1 VSSPAGAATRGIVR
15 LSGPR
20 ACEFHDLVFRACGAP
35 FPEGANY
42 VAREGRLDLGG
53 DWPPTPAL
61 AYVMR
66 APTSYTREDV
76 VEFHTIGAVP
86 IMRALL
92 SRMLAAGARAAE
104 PGEFTRRAYLNGR
117 LDLAQAEAVRRIIH
131 ARSEAEHRRSLEQLT
146 GSLSTRVASL
156 RGEVIDLC
164 AEIEAALDFSDQDIE
179 LISRAILLE
188 RAAGIGEHLAA
199 IRCGPG
205 AGALRA
211 ELPRVLLCGPPNVGK
226 SSLFNALL
234 RVERAIVSPHPGT
247 TRDLIEATLAVD
259 DLEFQLVDC
268 AGIRESADELERM
281 GSRRSRSAAETAD
294 ILLLVLDASHPL
306 DAQERRVLEA
316 ADPGRSLVVMAK
328 CDLPRAWHEDKIR
341 PHLSDV
347 PAVATSTRTGEG
359 ILALGEALRAAIL
372 SGRADRSVARYL
384 LEARHEAALA
394 RAAEALDRA
403 REAADVGFEFVAL
416 ELREV
421 LAALG
426 EIAGET
432 VADDILD
439 RIFSGFCIGK

>member
-1 VSSPAGAATRGIVR
+1 MSSPAGAAPRGIVR

-20 ACEFHDLVFRACGAP
+20 ACEFCDLIFRASGAP
-35 FPEGANY
+35 LPEGANY
-42 VAREGRLDLGG
+42 VAGEGCLDLGG
-53 DWPPTPAL
+53 DWPPVPAL

-76 VEFHTIGAVP
+76 VEFHTVGAVP

-92 SRMLAAGARAAE
+92 SRMLAAGARAAG

-117 LDLAQAEAVRRIIH
+117 LDLAQAEAVRRIIQ
-131 ARSEAEHRRSLEQLT
+131 ARSEAEHRRSLEQLA
-146 GSLSTRVASL
+146 GSLSARVASL
-156 RGEVIDLC
+156 RGEVVDLC

-179 LISRAILLE
+179 PISPADLLE
-188 RAAGIGEHLAA
+188 RAVGIGEHLAA

-211 ELPRVLLCGPPNVGK
+211 ELPRVLLCGPPNAGK

-234 RVERAIVSPHPGT
+234 RAERAIVSPHPGT
-247 TRDLIEATLAVD
+247 TRDLIEATLAVG

-281 GSRRSRSAAETAD
+281 GSRRSRSAADAAD
-294 ILLLVLDASHPL
+294 ILLLVLDTARPL
-306 DAQERRVLEA
+306 DAGERRLIEA
-316 ADPGRSLVVMAK
+316 ADLRRSLVVLAK
-328 CDLPRAWHEDKIR
+328 CDLPRAWHEDEIR
-341 PHLSDV
+341 PHLPDAPV
-347 PAVATSTRTGEG
+347 LATSARTGEG
-359 ILALGEALRAAIL
+359 IHALGEALRNAIL
-372 SGRADRSVARYL
+372 SGRADRSTARYL

-403 REAADVGFEFVAL
+403 REAAVAGFEFVAL

-432 VADDILD
+432 ATDDILD